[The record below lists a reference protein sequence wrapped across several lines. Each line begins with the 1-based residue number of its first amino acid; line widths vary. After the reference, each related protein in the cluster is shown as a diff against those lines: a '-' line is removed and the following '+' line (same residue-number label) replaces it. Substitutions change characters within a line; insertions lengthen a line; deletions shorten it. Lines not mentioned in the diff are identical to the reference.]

1 MLKKKII
8 VSCLS
13 FSLFACLFATSY
25 HVKAVD
31 FEGKESQY
39 IKLCSSSKLTN
50 SQQKTC
56 KEFNNYL
63 YDKNKELK
71 EEASQAKEDAQNTK
85 EDIAQIAQK
94 ITEIDTKIESAESEL
109 NYVQKNIEKL
119 KKEVQEQSEKLQER
133 LYSMQTTLNSNIFT
147 TYIFGAD
154 TISDFMSRIIN
165 IKEITN
171 YDNELID
178 QINENI
184 KEVQKQETT
193 LKNLKAS
200 LEDDKKEQASLQKTF
215 QAKLTEQNK
224 TIANNNSEAAANQE
238 SIETIQKN
246 LAAIQKASNASKVN
260 NVTQATPNKKPSSPS
275 GSQSTQK
282 PSEDQNE
289 SNQSNSNQNDEKE
302 DNNNNNENN
311 NNNNQ
316 ENNNN
321 TTPGDSLTSSEEL
334 GLAIA
339 NKALSRRDYMYVWG
353 GGHSWSSIQ
362 NPNWTQFD
370 CSGLVNWSHYQAG
383 VNLGRIHY
391 TGSLINAGTGISRS
405 ELQAGDIILFSS
417 NGQASGVHHVGIYIG
432 NNQMVHAPT
441 TGQPVQVA
449 NLSYIYWQNE
459 WYTCRR
465 LY

>member
-1 MLKKKII
+1 MYII
-8 VSCLS
+8 LIRLWLEV
-13 FSLFACLFATSY
+13 
-25 HVKAVD
+25 
-31 FEGKESQY
+31 
-39 IKLCSSSKLTN
+39 IKL
-50 SQQKTC
+50 
-56 KEFNNYL
+56 
-63 YDKNKELK
+63 
-71 EEASQAKEDAQNTK
+71 
-85 EDIAQIAQK
+85 
-94 ITEIDTKIESAESEL
+94 
-109 NYVQKNIEKL
+109 
-119 KKEVQEQSEKLQER
+119 KEVE
-133 LYSMQTTLNSNIFT
+133 
-147 TYIFGAD
+147 
-154 TISDFMSRIIN
+154 
-165 IKEITN
+165 
-171 YDNELID
+171 
-178 QINENI
+178 
-184 KEVQKQETT
+184 KQETT
-193 LKNLKAS
+193 LKNLKDS
-200 LEDDKKEQASLQKTF
+200 LEADKKEQASLQKTF

-246 LAAIQKASNASKVN
+246 LAAIQKASDASKVN

-275 GSQSTQK
+275 GSQSTHK

-302 DNNNNNENN
+302 DNNNNNE
-311 NNNNQ
+311 NNNQ

-339 NKALSRRDYMYVWG
+339 NKALSRQGYMYVWG

-432 NNQMVHAPT
+432 GGQMVHAPH
-441 TGQPVQVA
+441 TGDVVKVSSLNRNYVCA
-449 NLSYIYWQNE
+449 
-459 WYTCRR
+459 RR
-465 LY
+465 YL

>member
-1 MLKKKII
+1 MKKKIVASLLSLSMLACALASTYI
-8 VSCLS
+8 VN
-13 FSLFACLFATSY
+13 AT
-25 HVKAVD
+25 D
-31 FEGKESQY
+31 FEGQEAKY
-39 IKLCSSSKLTN
+39 IKLCSSSKLTSN
-50 SQQKTC
+50 QQTTC
-56 KEFNNYL
+56 KEFNSYL
-63 YDKNKELK
+63 YEKNKELK
-71 EEASQAKEDAQNTK
+71 QEASQAKKEAEDTK
-85 EDIAQIAQK
+85 DDLAKIADK
-94 ITEIDTKIESAESEL
+94 ISQIDTKIESAQSEL
-109 NYVQKNIEKL
+109 NYVQDSIDKL
-119 KKEVQEQSEKLQER
+119 KKEVEKQSEQLQER
-133 LYSMQTTLNSNIFT
+133 LYSMQTTLNSHIFT

-154 TISDFMSRIIN
+154 TFSDFMSRVIN

-171 YDNELID
+171 YDNELIA
-178 QINENI
+178 QINENL
-184 KEVQKQETT
+184 KEVEKQETT
-193 LKNLKAS
+193 LKNLKDS
-200 LEDDKKEQASLQKTF
+200 LEADKKEQASLQKTF

-289 SNQSNSNQNDEKE
+289 SNQSNLNQNDEKE

-339 NKALSRRDYMYVWG
+339 NKALSRQGYMYVWG

-449 NLSYIYWQNE
+449 NLSFIYWQNE